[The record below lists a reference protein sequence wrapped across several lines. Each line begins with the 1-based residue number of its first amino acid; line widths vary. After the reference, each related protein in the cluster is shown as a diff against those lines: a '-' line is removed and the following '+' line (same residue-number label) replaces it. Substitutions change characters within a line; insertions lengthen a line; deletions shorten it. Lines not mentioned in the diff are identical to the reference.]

1 MGVESLER
9 SMAAVVQFGPQPGE
23 VELRDVPVPDA
34 SDGTVLLQVAAVGVC
49 GTDVHQLYATR
60 KSSAGLPVT
69 LGHEFAGIVVA
80 VGSTSDPS
88 KQPRFREGDRVVSET
103 AEYMCGTC
111 AYCRGGHYN
120 VCPLRRGFGFRA
132 NGAMA
137 AYVRVPERCL
147 HHLPD
152 GLDLELAALAE
163 PCCVAYNAIVE
174 RSRVRPGDS
183 VLILGPGPIGLLC
196 LMIARV
202 SGAGTIVVAG
212 LGSDGAR
219 LAMALDLGASQTIN
233 IQAEDLSE
241 VVRTIGDGYGVDL
254 VVDASGSSRALESA
268 MLAVR
273 PMGHITKVGWG
284 PEPLNVSL
292 DPIVAKAATLAG
304 SFSHTFNTWER
315 VVALLAS
322 GRLDV
327 APIVGF
333 QAPLMQWR
341 EGFEAMHEGRV
352 AKAVLHP

>member
-1 MGVESLER
+1 
-9 SMAAVVQFGPQPGE
+9 MAAVVQYGSQPGE
-23 VELRDVPVPDA
+23 VELRDVPVPDV

-49 GTDVHQLYATR
+49 GTDVHQLYHTR
-60 KSSAGLPVT
+60 KSSTGLPVT
-69 LGHEFAGIVVA
+69 LGHEFGGTVVA
-80 VGSTSDPS
+80 VGSAIGASR
-88 KQPRFREGDRVVSET
+88 QHRFREGDRVVSET
-103 AEYMCGTC
+103 AEYICGTC
-111 AYCRGGHYN
+111 AYCRAGHYN
-120 VCPLRRGFGFRA
+120 VCPHRRGFGFRA

-147 HHLPD
+147 HQLPD

-196 LMIARV
+196 LAMARL

-212 LGSDGAR
+212 LTSDAAR
-219 LAMALDLGASQTIN
+219 LAMALDLGASQTVDL
-233 IQAEDLSE
+233 QLEDLAE
-241 VVRTIGDGYGVDL
+241 VVRSIGDGHGVDL
-254 VVDASGSSRALESA
+254 VVDASGSSRALETA

-284 PEPLNVSL
+284 PEPLNASL

-304 SFSHTFNTWER
+304 SFSHAFNTWER
-315 VVALLAS
+315 VIALLGS
-322 GRLDV
+322 GTLDV
-327 APIVGF
+327 APLVGL
-333 QAPLMQWR
+333 QAPLTRWR

>member
-1 MGVESLER
+1 
-9 SMAAVVQFGPQPGE
+9 MAAVVQYGPQPGE
-23 VELRDVPVPDA
+23 VELREVPVPDV

-49 GTDVHQLYATR
+49 GTDVHQLYHTR
-60 KSSAGLPVT
+60 KSTTGLPVT
-69 LGHEFAGIVVA
+69 LGHEFAGTVVA
-80 VGSTSDPS
+80 VSSTSHES
-88 KQPRFREGDRVVSET
+88 NQGRFREGDRVVSET
-103 AEYMCGTC
+103 AEYVCGTC
-111 AYCRGGHYN
+111 AYCRAGHYN
-120 VCPLRRGFGFRA
+120 VCPHRRGFGFRA

-152 GLDLELAALAE
+152 GLGLDLAALAE

-174 RSRVRPGDS
+174 RSLVRPGDS

-196 LMIARV
+196 LAMARL

-212 LGSDGAR
+212 LTSDAAR
-219 LAMALDLGASQTIN
+219 LAMAYDVGASQTVDL
-233 IQAEDLSE
+233 QLEDLAE
-241 VVRTIGDGYGVDL
+241 VVRSIGDGHGVDL
-254 VVDASGSSRALESA
+254 VVDASGSSRALDPA
-268 MLAVR
+268 MDAVR

-315 VVALLAS
+315 VIALLAS
-322 GRLDV
+322 GTLDV
-327 APIVGF
+327 APLVGLR
-333 QAPLMQWR
+333 APLSQWR